1 MTEWKTNYS
10 QRVRMTK
17 KNYDRLLLSRGELTV
32 AGKLDEILNLYY
44 ENRGGEKEQKELDR
58 RITRYKKLL

>member
-32 AGKLDEILNLYY
+32 AGKLDEILNLYF
-44 ENRGGEKEQKELDR
+44 ENGGGKKEEQELDKR
-58 RITRYKKLL
+58 LTRYKKLL

>member
-17 KNYDRLLLSRGELTV
+17 KNYDRLLISRGELTV
-32 AGKLDEILNLYY
+32 ASKLDEILNLYY